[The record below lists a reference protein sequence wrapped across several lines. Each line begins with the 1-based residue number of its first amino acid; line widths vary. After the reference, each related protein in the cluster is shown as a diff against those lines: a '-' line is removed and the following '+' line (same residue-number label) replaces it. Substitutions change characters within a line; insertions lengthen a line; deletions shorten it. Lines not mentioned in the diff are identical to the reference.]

1 MKKILNLEINFTLN
15 LQQGSEQSYPEH
27 NQEQEQNITN
37 QIQIL

>member
-15 LQQGSEQSYPEH
+15 LQQGSEQSYPE
-27 NQEQEQNITN
+27 QEQNITN